1 VKYISNKNRE
11 PIPASS
17 QQLTK
22 EGNAKTL
29 FDIIAEK
36 GSISR
41 AQLAKITGLSPSTV
55 SVLTEELIR
64 QKMILEAKKGGSSPT
79 GRKPIMLEV
88 DPQGMQIPC
97 FTFKATGLL
106 YVLYDLKYQVI
117 EQKFQPY
124 GSNLN
129 KSSASQEECVITPS
143 DEEVFNLFDSLLS
156 KRAEKLDWGRV
167 RVMTIAFP
175 GAFWWD
181 ANTYDSSFLGWRGSV
196 GFVDMLQEKYGNVPL
211 LVGNV
216 SEFLSC
222 AEKKVQNSGKKNLM
236 YVYIGHG
243 VGSGV
248 ILDNQ
253 PYSGEYG
260 LTGEFG
266 HVSIDYKGK
275 KCRCGNCGCLE
286 GYVTIP
292 AIINSVRAA
301 IFSGED
307 TLLMDLCGYEQTKIN
322 LTTIATALS
331 NGDPLVTRVL
341 QDIALKICVGLN
353 SALCLFG
360 AMDVYIGGGIEELG
374 DTFLQMLRQTLKEVG
389 VRQIVANTT
398 LHYSALSNNAECL
411 GAVNAYVDNYFDVI

>member
-156 KRAEKLDWGRV
+156 KRAEKLD
-167 RVMTIAFP
+167 
-175 GAFWWD
+175 
-181 ANTYDSSFLGWRGSV
+181 
-196 GFVDMLQEKYGNVPL
+196 
-211 LVGNV
+211 
-216 SEFLSC
+216 
-222 AEKKVQNSGKKNLM
+222 
-236 YVYIGHG
+236 
-243 VGSGV
+243 
-248 ILDNQ
+248 
-253 PYSGEYG
+253 
-260 LTGEFG
+260 
-266 HVSIDYKGK
+266 
-275 KCRCGNCGCLE
+275 
-286 GYVTIP
+286 
-292 AIINSVRAA
+292 
-301 IFSGED
+301 
-307 TLLMDLCGYEQTKIN
+307 
-322 LTTIATALS
+322 
-331 NGDPLVTRVL
+331 
-341 QDIALKICVGLN
+341 
-353 SALCLFG
+353 
-360 AMDVYIGGGIEELG
+360 
-374 DTFLQMLRQTLKEVG
+374 
-389 VRQIVANTT
+389 
-398 LHYSALSNNAECL
+398 
-411 GAVNAYVDNYFDVI
+411 